1 MNYILKVTTR
11 YKNSDVYTTRSWGFM
26 IYEAAC
32 KKMIENLE
40 SLNRQLMVTDL
51 TDVTGYSI
59 VLTEWLGGNNYEK
72 VAWINYDMA
81 L

>member
-11 YKNSDVYTTRSWGFM
+11 YNNSEVNTARSWGFM
-26 IYEAAC
+26 RYEEAC

-51 TDVTGYSI
+51 TDVTGYTI
-59 VLTEWLGGNNYEK
+59 ELREWVTGNTYNQI
-72 VAWINYDMA
+72 ALINYDMA

>member
-11 YKNSDVYTTRSWGFM
+11 YNNSEVNTARSWAFTT
-26 IYEAAC
+26 YEGAC

-40 SLNRQLMVTDL
+40 SLNRQLMVTEL
-51 TDVTGYSI
+51 TDVTGYTI
-59 VLTEWLGGNNYEK
+59 ELREWVTGNKYK
-72 VAWINYDMA
+72 QVAKINYDLA

>member
-11 YKNSDVYTTRSWGFM
+11 YNNSEVNTSRSWAFM
-26 IYEAAC
+26 NYDEAC

-40 SLNRQLMVTDL
+40 SLQRQLMVTDL
-51 TDVTGYSI
+51 TDVTGYTI
-59 VLTEWLGGNNYEK
+59 MLTEWLGGNNYQK
-72 VAWINYDMA
+72 VAWINYDLA

>member
-1 MNYILKVTTR
+1 MNYILKVITR
-11 YKNSDVYTTRSWGFM
+11 YKDNNGNTARSWAFM
-26 IYEAAC
+26 HYEEAC
-32 KKMIENLE
+32 KKMVENLE

-51 TDVTGYSI
+51 TDVTGYTI
-59 VLTEWLGGNNYEK
+59 MLTEWLGGNKYEK